1 MIVNWE
7 QELELLRYLE
17 HEMYQSFNGSNFK
30 CNFDVSMVNDL

>member
-17 HEMYQSFNGSNFK
+17 HETYCIKVGRTTKKDSGVK
-30 CNFDVSMVNDL
+30 G